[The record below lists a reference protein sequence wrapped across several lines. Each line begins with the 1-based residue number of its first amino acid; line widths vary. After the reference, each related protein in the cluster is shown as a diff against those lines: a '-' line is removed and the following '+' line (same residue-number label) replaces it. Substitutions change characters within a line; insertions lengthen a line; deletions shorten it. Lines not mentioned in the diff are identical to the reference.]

1 MAFNRKVKT
10 SKKFKEVTDLG
21 LGSKVADLN
30 QRIITKE
37 GRFNIERRGIPFLKS
52 FSFYH
57 YLISI
62 SWLKFC
68 TLILAAF
75 IIINVIF
82 ALLYLAGGVENFEG
96 IETTDTFDRFVNEFF
111 FSTQTFTTVG
121 YGRINPVG
129 VYSNIISSIES
140 LGGLLSLALATGLLY
155 GRFSRPYAKI
165 LYSEKAIVSPFRDTN
180 AFQFRIANQ
189 RENHDMIDVEIEVI
203 LSKVENDSRRFFNL
217 KLEYKKISFF
227 TASWTVN
234 HIIDEESPMFGMT
247 ENDLKDADCEFLI
260 LLKGFDDT
268 FAQYVNSRFSYRYDE
283 IVWGAKFKNIYGK
296 AKDGRG
302 MVELDRISELE
313 KAELNNNK
321 EIPEFPE
328 YNRTEL

>member
-1 MAFNRKVKT
+1 MAFT
-10 SKKFKEVTDLG
+10 KKFKKQKNFKELNDLG
-21 LGSKVADLN
+21 LGSKVIDTS

-37 GRFNIERRGIPFLKS
+37 GKYNIERRGIPFLRS

-68 TLILAAF
+68 SLILITF
-75 IIINVIF
+75 VIINVIF

-96 IETTDTFDRFVNEFF
+96 IETTNTFDRFINEFF

-165 LYSEKAIVSPFRDTN
+165 LYSEKAIIAPFRDTN
-180 AFQFRIANQ
+180 AFQFRIANL

-203 LSKVENDSRRFFNL
+203 LSKVVNDSRKFYNL

-227 TASWTVN
+227 SASWTVN
-234 HIIDEESPMFGMT
+234 HVIDEESP
-247 ENDLKDADCEFLI
+247 
-260 LLKGFDDT
+260 
-268 FAQYVNSRFSYRYDE
+268 
-283 IVWGAKFKNIYGK
+283 
-296 AKDGRG
+296 
-302 MVELDRISELE
+302 
-313 KAELNNNK
+313 
-321 EIPEFPE
+321 
-328 YNRTEL
+328 

>member
-1 MAFNRKVKT
+1 MAFN
-10 SKKFKEVTDLG
+10 KKFKSSKNIKEINDLG
-21 LGSKVADLN
+21 LGSKVIDSN

-37 GRFNIERRGIPFLKS
+37 GKYNIERKGIPFLQS

-62 SWLKFC
+62 SWIKFC
-68 TLILAAF
+68 SLILIAF
-75 IIINVIF
+75 VIINIIF

-96 IETTDTFDRFVNEFF
+96 IETTNTFDRFVNEFF

-165 LYSEKAIVSPFRDTN
+165 LYSEKALIAPFRDSN
-180 AFQFRIANQ
+180 SFQFRIANL

-203 LSKVENDSRRFFNL
+203 LSKVENDSRKFYNL

-227 TASWTVN
+227 SASWTVN
-234 HIIDEESPMFGMT
+234 HIIDEESPLLGMT
-247 ENDLKDADCEFLI
+247 EKDMKDTDVEFLI

-268 FAQYVNSRFSYRYDE
+268 FAQYVNSRFSYRFDE
-283 IVWGAKFKNIYGK
+283 VVWGAKFINIYGK
-296 AKDGRG
+296 TEEGRG
-302 MVELDRISELE
+302 MVELDKISEYE
-313 KAELNNNK
+313 KATLNQVNAVSIDPDN
-321 EIPEFPE
+321 E
-328 YNRTEL
+328 N

>member
-1 MAFNRKVKT
+1 MAFT
-10 SKKFKEVTDLG
+10 KKFKKQKNFKELNDLG
-21 LGSKVADLN
+21 LGSKVIDTS

-37 GRFNIERRGIPFLKS
+37 GKYNIERRGIPFLRS

-68 TLILAAF
+68 SLILITF
-75 IIINVIF
+75 VIINVIF

-96 IETTDTFDRFVNEFF
+96 IETTNTFDRFINEFF

-165 LYSEKAIVSPFRDTN
+165 LYSEKAIIAPFRDTN
-180 AFQFRIANQ
+180 AFQFRIANL

-203 LSKVENDSRRFFNL
+203 LSKVVNDSRKFYNL

-227 TASWTVN
+227 SA
-234 HIIDEESPMFGMT
+234 
-247 ENDLKDADCEFLI
+247 
-260 LLKGFDDT
+260 
-268 FAQYVNSRFSYRYDE
+268 
-283 IVWGAKFKNIYGK
+283 
-296 AKDGRG
+296 
-302 MVELDRISELE
+302 
-313 KAELNNNK
+313 
-321 EIPEFPE
+321 
-328 YNRTEL
+328 